1 MKMERCQRY
10 NERHRWY
17 RAKRR
22 EQEEERNRELVH
34 LHEFYGVM
42 MNNHFQAVVMFEML
56 TRYCNHPEAFLEE
69 TIAVEEILHAVN
81 LQ

>member
-1 MKMERCQRY
+1 MKMERCERY
-10 NERHRWY
+10 NERHRRY

-34 LHEFYGVM
+34 LQEFYGVM

-69 TIAVEEILHAVN
+69 TIAVEIMHAVN